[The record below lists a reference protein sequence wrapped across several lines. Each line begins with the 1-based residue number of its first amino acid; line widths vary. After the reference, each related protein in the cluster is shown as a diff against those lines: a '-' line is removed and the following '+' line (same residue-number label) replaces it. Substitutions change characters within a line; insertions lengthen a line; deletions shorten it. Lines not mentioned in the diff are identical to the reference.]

1 MDARSISRVMNDDY
15 CARMLVWAM
24 EAPRTVAEMSNSLG
38 IPISA
43 CYNRVHLLEGLDLM
57 ECVERRRSPSGKF
70 IMVYSSRIRKATIF
84 VDRGAMRV
92 RLELND
98 GKVEDLPLLDAD
110 ELL

>member
-1 MDARSISRVMNDDY
+1 MMNDDY

-24 EAPRTVAEMSNSLG
+24 EAPRTVAEMSSSLG

-43 CYNRVHLLEGLDLM
+43 CYNRIHLLESLRLM
-57 ECVERRRSPSGKF
+57 ECVERRRSASGKF
-70 IMVYSSRIRKATIF
+70 IMVYRSRLRKATIF

-92 RLELND
+92 KLELID
-98 GKVEDLPLLDAD
+98 GKVEDLPLLDGA